1 MQGSLW
7 NRCLAQLE
15 TEMPEQQFNTWIRPL
30 QAIEDLGV
38 LRLLAPNRFVVE
50 WVNQNVV
57 QRIVELGST
66 AAEPDGTRRGA
77 WHLWVYMADWR
88 IEYAGQVVVGSADL
102 PGRIDEVLMQ
112 LGPRTFESFT
122 IDPATGDTALQLSD
136 EVRLV
141 VLSSALPDDDSEAWI
156 LTQSDGTTLS
166 GGPASRW
173 TLEAAP

>member
-1 MQGSLW
+1 MSIPDAILEQLAAGLAGQPVWGVSRGLGSFL
-7 NRCLAQLE
+7 
-15 TEMPEQQFNTWIRPL
+15 T
-30 QAIEDLGV
+30 
-38 LRLLAPNRFVVE
+38 
-50 WVNQNVV
+50 
-57 QRIVELGST
+57 VELGST
-66 AAEPDGTRRGA
+66 VAEPDGTRRGA